1 MCEMVLII
9 YLLFECE
16 WYDIAIPLGVMT
28 MTYTRH
34 TAVATFNRQD
44 ILPPQFEI
52 EFVVAKGVFFSIT
65 THTMLRW

>member
-28 MTYTRH
+28 MKYTRH

-44 ILPPQFEI
+44 ILPTQFQI
-52 EFVVAKGVFFSIT
+52 EFVVAEGEVFSIR
-65 THTMLRW
+65 THTLLR